1 MRTTAQAI
9 EDLNWSHDHRNCR
22 RASAPVLYLSTED
35 GSTVEIA
42 LPTRWAVCPV
52 CQGAGTHV
60 NPSIDC
66 GGLSAEDFDEDPDFA
81 EDYMAGAYD
90 VPCNRCGGRTTVPE
104 VDVSRL
110 SPELADAY
118 ERQCRDEAA
127 DRACELAE
135 MRMGA

>member
-9 EDLNWSHDHRNCR
+9 EGLNWSHDHRNCE
-22 RASAPVLYLSTED
+22 RAEAPVLYLDDDTEM
-35 GSTVEIA
+35 E

-52 CQGAGTHV
+52 CNGAGTHV

-81 EDYMAGAYD
+81 EDYMAGAYN

-104 VDVSRL
+104 VDVSSL
-110 SPELADAY
+110 SPELAAAY